1 MFECVKG
8 IWLQMFDITFM
19 GALLGGL
26 LSFLSPCI
34 LPIVPFYL
42 SYLAGVG
49 MNHIAADAD
58 ISPAVRVRAV
68 AAAVCFALGVITVFV
83 GLGATATAFG
93 AMVRDYFD
101 ILRWAAAAIIIA
113 MGLHFLGVVRIGVL
127 YRQFR
132 ADAGQT
138 SNVSL
143 IGAYVIGLA
152 FAFGWTPCVGP
163 VLAAI
168 LFTAAGQETAAQ
180 GAWLLFTYGLGMT
193 LPFIAAALFIGP
205 FMGWMARF
213 RKHLGLV
220 EKAMGGLLIVFG
232 VLIAFN
238 AVNVIAYWMLEAI
251 PWFMAIG

>member
-1 MFECVKG
+1 
-8 IWLQMFDITFM
+8 MFDVTVM
-19 GALLGGL
+19 GALLAGL

-49 MNHIAADAD
+49 MNQITAEANV
-58 ISPAVRVRAV
+58 SPAVRRRAF
-68 AAAVCFALGVITVFV
+68 AASVFFALGVITVFM

-93 AMVRDYFD
+93 QMVREYFD

-113 MGLHFLGVVRIGVL
+113 MGLHFLGVVRIGIL

-132 ADAGQT
+132 ADAGST
-138 SNVSL
+138 SNVGL
-143 IGAYVIGLA
+143 IGAFVIGLA

-168 LFTAAGQETAAQ
+168 LFTAAGQESAGQ
-180 GAWLLFTYGLGMT
+180 GAMLLFFYGLGMT
-193 LPFIAAALFIGP
+193 LPFIVAALFIGP

-213 RKHLGLV
+213 RRHLGLM
-220 EKAMGGLLIVFG
+220 EKLMGVLLILFG
-232 VLIAFN
+232 ILIATN
-238 AVNVIAYWMLEAI
+238 SMNIIAQWMLENV
-251 PWFMAIG
+251 PWFGTIG